1 MAQVEKQLK
10 ASQKFLTGLKGL
22 PNFPPLRQKQLQQV
36 FSALDKSPNFGT
48 EKASEIFD
56 LLDEGIWDEE
66 AIVAIKEKVANKSEE
81 GLWKERRGMQNFARI
96 VEFLPTSLWNGLQT
110 SQSVERRVELLTR
123 FMASLGLRCPSEPTL
138 AVIMTV
144 AGCLFGMNAGLTEEG
159 KLDLLQVY
167 KPRIRKWLNQERPLV
182 EYMLELPPRWQ
193 DLPQEV
199 QEKVYA
205 ADDFPKLPAGIDLS
219 TIDFA
224 VRSYPLRRSRSI
236 APPPVAASSS
246 SADPLL
252 AVGRLIAGVLQ
263 GPERSLSNVG
273 AAVPAQSQTSQNQGH
288 LALMDLPKD
297 KEVSADVSK
306 PFNLPAAAG
315 GQMQEAL
322 VAASTE
328 AETNLANKRVAAANA
343 QTAEAGQTLTEHL
356 DALRDGLRAESSAD
370 DKVAKRPAMKRPAA
384 ASESKS
390 SSNPACVMKRPAQ
403 KKPVAKQTKKTSAA
417 DSKKADRARLLASIP
432 QALKQRYRNCCATC
446 RFRPYCCNSCW
457 RKRGF
462 S

>member
-10 ASQKFLTGLKGL
+10 ASQNFLTGLKGL

-167 KPRIRKWLNQERPLV
+167 KPRIRKWLNQERPPV

-219 TIDFA
+219 
-224 VRSYPLRRSRSI
+224 
-236 APPPVAASSS
+236 
-246 SADPLL
+246 
-252 AVGRLIAGVLQ
+252 
-263 GPERSLSNVG
+263 
-273 AAVPAQSQTSQNQGH
+273 
-288 LALMDLPKD
+288 
-297 KEVSADVSK
+297 
-306 PFNLPAAAG
+306 
-315 GQMQEAL
+315 
-322 VAASTE
+322 
-328 AETNLANKRVAAANA
+328 
-343 QTAEAGQTLTEHL
+343 
-356 DALRDGLRAESSAD
+356 
-370 DKVAKRPAMKRPAA
+370 
-384 ASESKS
+384 
-390 SSNPACVMKRPAQ
+390 
-403 KKPVAKQTKKTSAA
+403 
-417 DSKKADRARLLASIP
+417 
-432 QALKQRYRNCCATC
+432 
-446 RFRPYCCNSCW
+446 
-457 RKRGF
+457 
-462 S
+462 